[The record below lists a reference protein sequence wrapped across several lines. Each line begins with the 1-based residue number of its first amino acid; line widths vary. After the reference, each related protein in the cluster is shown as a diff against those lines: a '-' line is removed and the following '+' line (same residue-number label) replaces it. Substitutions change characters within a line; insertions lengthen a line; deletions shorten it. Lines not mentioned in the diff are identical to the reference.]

1 LLVKRFFFLL
11 NAAFVMA
18 ILDLKIEAYVRK
30 IDASPTEAQKVYSKD
45 VLVLVSRVSIRVTQP
60 EHTTVDGSPATWHR
74 RCWAH
79 QVNCP
84 SLCVQ
89 SLFANDFKT

>member
-1 LLVKRFFFLL
+1 
-11 NAAFVMA
+11 M
-18 ILDLKIEAYVRK
+18 EA
-30 IDASPTEAQKVYSKD
+30 EKVYSKD
-45 VLVLVSRVSIRVTQP
+45 VLVLESSVSIRETQP

-79 QVNCP
+79 QVKRP

-89 SLFANDFKT
+89 HLFATDFKTGNKKYSAMSRVTLMKSC